1 MKRFLSYVM
10 VCLVALSLSV
20 SYAHASPSKENNGVA
35 SADKNSGAT
44 VSQIKDNDSGDVKTS
59 VALNNQLS
67 GNSSSDALAETME
80 DLGVKVVYSN
90 DTSKTFNLS
99 GLSVLDQV
107 ATIDLSNT
115 KVDST
120 TGKKVVTLSPAAQST
135 SYVGN
140 DTVSIMFFNTETN
153 DWEVITGD
161 DITVNDDGTITVNFP
176 AGVDSSTQFAIIYD
190 ADQNLDISV
199 EGSDYDDDKQTTPI
213 DSEQTTPTIVVDD
226 PSNSEESTSTTTPT
240 LVGDDSSNGEEST
253 SSTTTKKSTK
263 SKTGDDT
270 PVVIYAGAGLVA
282 LAVVGALV
290 YKGKKHN

>member
-253 SSTTTKKSTK
+253 STTTTKKSTK

-282 LAVVGALV
+282 LVVVGALV
-290 YKGKKHN
+290 YRGKKHN

>member
-67 GNSSSDALAETME
+67 GNSSSDALAETMK

-253 SSTTTKKSTK
+253 STTTTKKSTK

-282 LAVVGALV
+282 LVVVGALV
-290 YKGKKHN
+290 YRGKKHN

>member
-140 DTVSIMFFNTETN
+140 DTVSIMFFNTDTN
-153 DWEVITGD
+153 NWEVITGD

-176 AGVDSSTQFAIIYD
+176 AGVDSSTQFAIVYD
-190 ADQNLDISV
+190 VNQNVDSTVDGVL
-199 EGSDYDDDKQTTPI
+199 GGDYDDNKQTTPI
-213 DSEQTTPTIVVDD
+213 DSEQTTPID
-226 PSNSEESTSTTTPT
+226 SEQTTPT
-240 LVGDDSSNGEEST
+240 LVNGGSSNGEEST
-253 SSTTTKKSTK
+253 STTKKSTK

-282 LAVVGALV
+282 LVVVGALV

>member
-67 GNSSSDALAETME
+67 GNSSSDALAETMK

-176 AGVDSSTQFAIIYD
+176 AGVDSSTQFAIVYD
-190 ADQNLDISV
+190 VNQNVDSTVDGVLGDDY
-199 EGSDYDDDKQTTPI
+199 EG
-213 DSEQTTPTIVVDD
+213 QTTPTIVVDD

-253 SSTTTKKSTK
+253 STTTTKKSAK

-282 LAVVGALV
+282 LVVVGALV
-290 YKGKKHN
+290 YRGKKHN

>member
-67 GNSSSDALAETME
+67 GNSSSDALAETMK

-176 AGVDSSTQFAIIYD
+176 AGVDSSTQFAIVYD
-190 ADQNLDISV
+190 VNQNVDSTVDGVLGDDY
-199 EGSDYDDDKQTTPI
+199 EG
-213 DSEQTTPTIVVDD
+213 QTTPTIVVDD

-253 SSTTTKKSTK
+253 STTTTKKSTK

-282 LAVVGALV
+282 LVVVGALV
-290 YKGKKHN
+290 YRGKKHN

>member
-67 GNSSSDALAETME
+67 GNSSSDALAETMK

-90 DTSKTFNLS
+90 DSSKTFNLS

-253 SSTTTKKSTK
+253 STTTTKKSTK

-282 LAVVGALV
+282 LVVVGALV
-290 YKGKKHN
+290 YRGKKHN

>member
-1 MKRFLSYVM
+1 M

-35 SADKNSGAT
+35 SADKNSGAI
-44 VSQIKDNDSGDVKTS
+44 VSQIKDTDTGKGVQTS
-59 VALNNQLS
+59 VALNTQLS
-67 GNSSSDALAETME
+67 GNSSKDALAETMKE
-80 DLGVKVVYSN
+80 QVGKQELVVTGT
-90 DTSKTFNLS
+90 DKTFNLS

-120 TGKKVVTLSPAAQST
+120 GKKKVVTLSPAAQST

-176 AGVDSSTQFAIIYD
+176 ADVDSSTQFAIVYD

-199 EGSDYDDDKQTTPI
+199 DGILGDDYEGQNTPI
-213 DSEQTTPTIVVDD
+213 DSEQTTPI
-226 PSNSEESTSTTTPT
+226 
-240 LVGDDSSNGEEST
+240 LVGGDSSNGEEST
-253 SSTTTKKSTK
+253 STTKKSTK

>member
-67 GNSSSDALAETME
+67 GNSSSDALAETMK

-253 SSTTTKKSTK
+253 STTTTKKSTK

-282 LAVVGALV
+282 LVVVGALV